1 MKISTETILK
11 IIRIYQEI
19 KNDFVNISIT
29 ELKEIQRIMEIPDG
43 KD

>member
-11 IIRIYQEI
+11 ILRIYQEI

-29 ELKEIQRIMEIPDG
+29 ELKEI
-43 KD
+43 

>member
-11 IIRIYQEI
+11 ILRIYQAV

-29 ELKEIQRIMEIPDG
+29 ELKEIQSIMESE
-43 KD
+43 